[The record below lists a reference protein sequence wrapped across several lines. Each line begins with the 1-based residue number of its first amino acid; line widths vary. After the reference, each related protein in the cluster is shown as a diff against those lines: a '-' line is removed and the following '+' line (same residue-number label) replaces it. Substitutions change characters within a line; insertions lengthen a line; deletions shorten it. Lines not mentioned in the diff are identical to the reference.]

1 MSTNLDTAEELA
13 VSFSDVAG
21 PLSQPVLEDRFEE
34 ITQEELRF
42 RDLFRPYDATDLNS
56 DTVEM
61 PIPKDAMGNPK
72 IVQEGAEFPRDQEE
86 YEKETLR
93 FDKFGFEVAL
103 TMESQEDSQV
113 DLVQDQVDRQARQ
126 TREEMNKQA
135 FETAMEAIDANP
147 YSDAGD
153 NDEHFTFS
161 DVLAG
166 RQKLTQQSYNPD
178 TLIVNVEASHSLMDD
193 ANFLRAG
200 DDGSG
205 DLRRTAQIGQIAGY
219 DVIEDDSGLV
229 SNGYGNGAS
238 GILVDTDFF
247 GYEGTRM
254 TTTSEEYSEDRTQ
267 TDVYRV
273 FNRMGWIVTD
283 PESAVLIQG

>member
-13 VSFSDVAG
+13 VSFDDVAG

-72 IVQEGAEFPRDQEE
+72 IVEEGAEFPRDQEE

-103 TMESQEDSQV
+103 TMESQADSQV

-135 FETAMEAIDANP
+135 FETAMDAINANP
-147 YSDAGD
+147 YSDVGD
-153 NDEHFTFS
+153 DDGQFSFS

-166 RQKLTQQSYNPD
+166 RRELTKRSYNPD
-178 TLIVNVEASHSLMDD
+178 TLIVNVEASHTLMDD
-193 ANFLRAG
+193 GNFLEAG
-200 DDGSG
+200 DEGRE
-205 DLRRTAQIGQIAGY
+205 DLRRSAQIGQIAGY
-219 DVIEDDSGLV
+219 DVIEDDSGLTGH
-229 SNGYGNGAS
+229 SYGNGPS
-238 GILVDTDFF
+238 GLLVDTDFF

-283 PESAVLIQG
+283 PESAVLIHG